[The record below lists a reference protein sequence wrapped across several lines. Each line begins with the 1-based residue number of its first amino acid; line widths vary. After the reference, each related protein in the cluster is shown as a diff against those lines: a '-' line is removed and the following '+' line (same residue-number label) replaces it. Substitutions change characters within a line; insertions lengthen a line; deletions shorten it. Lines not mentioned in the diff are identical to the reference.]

1 MDMDEWEINIKDAE
15 ELQKE
20 SKEKTTEIRPHK
32 WSSWGI
38 EIYSREREG
47 KTEHA
52 YIIDEQKWAWIG
64 IEGNYEL
71 VPVEQHK
78 LLAPLFADTDDT
90 TSMCFVIDGHSIDN
104 GADGGNIEIQF
115 LEQHLKTEYATLY
128 KKVDQEEHDLVSE
141 GDINRSILSEM
152 GFKDHEDG
160 FRHVIQFNQRKLGE

>member
-1 MDMDEWEINIKDAE
+1 M
-15 ELQKE
+15 

-64 IEGNYEL
+64 IEGDYEL
-71 VPVEQHK
+71 VPVDQHP
-78 LLAPLFADTDDT
+78 LIAPLFAEPDDT
-90 TSMCFVIDGHSIDN
+90 TSMYFVIDGRSIDN

-115 LEQHLKTEYATLY
+115 LEQHLKTEYATLVEQDGDEAFNERERLY
-128 KKVDQEEHDLVSE
+128 K
-141 GDINRSILSEM
+141 M
-152 GFKDHEDG
+152 GFKDVDDG

>member
-1 MDMDEWEINIKDAE
+1 MSE
-15 ELQKE
+15 
-20 SKEKTTEIRPHK
+20 EKTTEIRPHK

-64 IEGNYEL
+64 IEGDYEL
-71 VPVEQHK
+71 VPVDQHP
-78 LLAPLFADTDDT
+78 LIAPLFAPPDPDDT

-115 LEQHLKTEYATLY
+115 LEQHLKTEYATLC
-128 KKVDQEEHDLVSE
+128 KAVGQEEKDLVSE

>member
-1 MDMDEWEINIKDAE
+1 MSE
-15 ELQKE
+15 
-20 SKEKTTEIRPHK
+20 EKTTEIRPHK

-64 IEGNYEL
+64 IEGDYEL
-71 VPVEQHK
+71 VPVDQHP
-78 LLAPLFADTDDT
+78 LIAPLFADPDDT

-115 LEQHLKTEYATLY
+115 LEQHLKTEYATLC
-128 KKVDQEEHDLVSE
+128 KAVGQEEKDLVSE
-141 GDINRSILSEM
+141 GDIDRSILSEM

>member
-1 MDMDEWEINIKDAE
+1 MSE
-15 ELQKE
+15 
-20 SKEKTTEIRPHK
+20 EKTTEIRPHK

-38 EIYSREREG
+38 EMYSREREG

-64 IEGNYEL
+64 IEGDYEL
-71 VPVEQHK
+71 VPVDQHP
-78 LLAPLFADTDDT
+78 LIAPLFADPDDT
-90 TSMCFVIDGHSIDN
+90 TSMYFVIDGRSMDN

-115 LEQHLKTEYATLY
+115 LDQHLKTEYATL
-128 KKVDQEEHDLVSE
+128 VEQD
-141 GDINRSILSEM
+141 GDEDFNERERLYEM

>member
-1 MDMDEWEINIKDAE
+1 M
-15 ELQKE
+15 

-64 IEGNYEL
+64 IEGDYEL
-71 VPVEQHK
+71 VPVDQHP
-78 LLAPLFADTDDT
+78 LIAPLFADPDDT
-90 TSMCFVIDGHSIDN
+90 PSMCFVIDGHSTDN
-104 GADGGNIEIQF
+104 EAEGGNIEIQF

-141 GDINRSILSEM
+141 GDIDRSILSEM
-152 GFKDHEDG
+152 GFKDVDDG
-160 FRHVIQFNQRKLGE
+160 FRHVIQFNQRELGE

>member
-1 MDMDEWEINIKDAE
+1 MSE
-15 ELQKE
+15 
-20 SKEKTTEIRPHK
+20 EKTTEIRPYK

-38 EIYSREREG
+38 EMYSREREG

-64 IEGNYEL
+64 IEGDYEL
-71 VPVEQHK
+71 VPVDQHP
-78 LLAPLFADTDDT
+78 LIAPLFADPDDM
-90 TSMCFVIDGHSIDN
+90 TSMYFVIDGRSTDN

-115 LEQHLKTEYATLY
+115 LDQHLKTEYATLVEQDGDENFNERERLY
-128 KKVDQEEHDLVSE
+128 K
-141 GDINRSILSEM
+141 M

>member
-1 MDMDEWEINIKDAE
+1 MSE
-15 ELQKE
+15 
-20 SKEKTTEIRPHK
+20 EKTTEIRPHK

-64 IEGNYEL
+64 IEGDYEL
-71 VPVEQHK
+71 VPVDQHP
-78 LLAPLFADTDDT
+78 LIAPLFADPDDM
-90 TSMCFVIDGHSIDN
+90 TSMYFVIDGRSMDN

-115 LEQHLKTEYATLY
+115 LDQHLKTEYATLVEGKFDPLAFNERLY
-128 KKVDQEEHDLVSE
+128 K
-141 GDINRSILSEM
+141 M
-152 GFKDHEDG
+152 GFKEDEDG